1 MLRWCRKFVLL
12 LLVAAGSAMADDTPP
27 SVGTLVS
34 LAVER
39 EVSAHNDLA
48 TATLFVEDTDKDP
61 RVLAER
67 INRRIESG
75 LKTAHAHPAVSIR
88 SGNRQV
94 TPIYDEKQRAIVGW
108 RERAELLLEST
119 DLAAMSR
126 LVEALQGGWSLAGM
140 VLQKPV
146 TPSSLYDCLLQAQR
160 GLAATDPA
168 TGAAPATLQLADGVR
183 RRLDGARILLVED
196 HPLNQELACEL
207 LRRAGMSVVVAGN
220 GQDALDRLADA
231 GPPRLHGG

>member
-12 LLVAAGSAMADDTPP
+12 LLVAAGSAMAADTPP

-75 LKTAHAHPAVSIR
+75 LKTAHAHPAVNIR
-88 SGNRQV
+88 SGNRQA

-140 VLQKPV
+140 VLQ
-146 TPSSLYDCLLQAQR
+146 PS
-160 GLAATDPA
+160 PA
-168 TGAAPATLQLADGVR
+168 TRAKAADQATLDAIEAFRTQAELVSGALGGRYRIKELSINTQGGRPPVFRMARAGVMAE
-183 RRLDGARILLVED
+183 GAGMPIEAGESKVVVGISGTI
-196 HPLNQELACEL
+196 EL
-207 LRRAGMSVVVAGN
+207 L
-220 GQDALDRLADA
+220 D
-231 GPPRLHGG
+231 